1 MKNKDRLY
9 KELCKIDSKMDELN
23 EKLNLLSRRNL
34 DTEKYCF
41 VIFPGD
47 GLAILDLETDTAMP
61 INYKTKKILE
71 IENQEEFDKFFL
83 ENKCC

>member
-1 MKNKDRLY
+1 MKDKLY
-9 KELCKIDSKMDELN
+9 QDLIKIEFKINQLN
-23 EKLNLLSRRNL
+23 EKLNLLSRKNL

-41 VIFPGD
+41 EMLSGD
-47 GLAILDLETDTAMP
+47 GLVILDVENGVAMP

-71 IENQEEFDKFFL
+71 IEDQEEFDRFFL